1 MIRPI
6 AISANDLSTYQ
17 RFFFEEI
24 CLLDTGNRSDFSCP
38 LPGNELLHFACV
50 QDTVKRLT
58 EETGRL
64 SRFQWRNCIFVPI
77 DGRIAINGVYKETYN
92 WLKEHFPSLFIRSYV
107 YVIFIKIKDIGALDL
122 GMTSQH
128 FKPSRDDFQV
138 YVWNTNYDIKRA
150 GKTDLFNLESS
161 KQDESEEESAK
172 SINNKVFI
180 VSNPANEL
188 LRIQDSNSDVIDASR
203 AFMGSLN
210 LIRQTEDKIEEV
222 DQALAQSSRARVLLE
237 GPARSGKTII
247 AMSLLSRHNNA
258 KMLLMNWY
266 FYDALRDA
274 FRIWGKLD
282 EAEIRKLFTTD
293 PCILDDVRDKNRRKN
308 MVENYVSNPA
318 LLDAEIK
325 MREWP
330 LQKLECVPRWR
341 KETIEGRP
349 EFVATRIAKS
359 KPGDY
364 IFVASTDKESKGK
377 RTKLELTR
385 IIKLF
390 EETQTAKANYV
401 FDYQD
406 REEHIR
412 LIGDDECEK
421 ANADALRELHEIKAA
436 IENKGIA
443 DYVAK
448 LMKDIAEA
456 LSKNNQR
463 FFHHDRRK
471 SDGLWVEGQKMLFA
485 NTDIVLC
492 DEAQRL
498 GNYSNF
504 DEALALA
511 SHPSQVFLCG
521 DDYQKLNRRG
531 DLGIR
536 RVCEGSGEEFKTFEL
551 PESVGIPPEIG
562 VLVRSLLGEGKPP
575 LVECDFRIQLIFD
588 SDEALVSEFEDDHSF
603 KKHYA
608 LPANYYF
615 YPRDYM
621 PGIRRTDAPM
631 QACGESCSPYCEHR
645 FIPMLS
651 PALDPAGT
659 FQPARKD
666 LSQSFKFFCAE
677 QIMPNYAL
685 SAYELISREVESLYL
700 KIPKRIG
707 LSVLQASLS
716 NDDHIESWIKRHL
729 YVLMTRPTAN
739 LVINIEDR
747 GLYDHFVSVC
757 REAGAN
763 FTELLALQPH

>member
-1 MIRPI
+1 MVDPI
-6 AISANDLSTYQ
+6 ALPANELAAYQ

-24 CLLDTGNRSDFSCP
+24 CLLDTGDRADFSCP
-38 LPGNELLHFACV
+38 LPGNELLHFSCV

-64 SRFQWRNCIFVPI
+64 SRFQWRNCVFVPV
-77 DGRIAINGVYKETYN
+77 DARVPINEIYESTFD
-92 WLKEHFPSLFIRSYV
+92 WLKEHYPSLFIRSYV
-107 YVIFIKIKDIGALDL
+107 YVVFIKVKGVGALDF
-122 GMTSQH
+122 GETKQQIIPT
-128 FKPSRDDFQV
+128 KDDFQI
-138 YVWNTNYDIKRA
+138 YVWNTNYDIKRE

-161 KQDESEEESAK
+161 KKDGSEEEIAK

-203 AFMGSLN
+203 AFMGSLD
-210 LIRQTEDKIEEV
+210 LIEQTENKIEEV
-222 DQALAQSSRARVLLE
+222 DRALTESSHARVLLE

-247 AMSLLSRHNNA
+247 AMSLLSRHDNA

-282 EAEIRKLFTTD
+282 ESEIRKLFTTD
-293 PCILDDVRDKNRRKN
+293 PDVLDDVKDKTRRKRLA
-308 MVENYVSNPA
+308 ESYISNPA

-330 LQKLECVPRWR
+330 SQKLKSVPGWK

-349 EFVATRIAKS
+349 EFVVTNITKS

-364 IFVASTDKESKGK
+364 IFVASKDKDSKGK
-377 RTKLELTR
+377 RTKLELAR
-385 IIKLF
+385 IATIF
-390 EETQTAKANYV
+390 EESQTAKTNYV

-406 REEHIR
+406 KEEHIR

-421 ANADALRELHEIKAA
+421 ANTEAIAELYEIKAA
-436 IENKGIA
+436 IENEEVS

-456 LSKNNQR
+456 LSKNSQR
-463 FFHHDRRK
+463 FFHHDRRRP
-471 SDGLWVEGQKMLFA
+471 DGLWVEGRKMLFA
-485 NTDIVLC
+485 NSDIVLC

-498 GNYSNF
+498 GNYSDF
-504 DEALALA
+504 DEAAALA

-531 DLGIR
+531 DLGIQ
-536 RVCEGSGEEFKTFEL
+536 RVYEGSREEFRTFEL

-562 VLVRSLLGEGKPP
+562 VLVKSLLGEGAPP
-575 LVECDFRIQLIFD
+575 LVNCDFCIKLIYD
-588 SDEALVSEFEDDHSF
+588 SDKTLVSEFEEDSSF
-603 KKHYA
+603 KKHFA

-615 YPRDYM
+615 YPRGYM
-621 PGIRRTDAPM
+621 PGIRRSSEPTRECDSS
-631 QACGESCSPYCEHR
+631 CGPYCEHR

-651 PALDPAGT
+651 PVLDPVGT
-659 FQPARKD
+659 FQTPRKD

-707 LSVLQASLS
+707 PQVLQASFS
-716 NDDHIESWIKRHL
+716 DDDHIESWIKRHL

-739 LVINIEDR
+739 LVINIEDKD
-747 GLYDHFVSVC
+747 LYSHFVLVC
-757 REAGAN
+757 KEASAN
-763 FTELLALQPH
+763 YAELTSSR